1 MKKFYFSLDKVL
13 SLRVFY
19 EKQAEVALKKAVAER
34 DEVLLRIEDIDS
46 KVLETS
52 ALFAQDVDMGVL
64 LWTETYVKG
73 LKAKKLQLQTQLVK
87 LEAKVKECLAKYH
100 DALKSRK
107 VLDRLKDKR
116 IEEWKDECSKE
127 EMFAIDEVV
136 SAKISLES

>member
-136 SAKISLES
+136 SAKIRLES